1 MGSIWGVVIGCV
13 GNMYMHILGI
23 SMCLVYVLCGYPLE
37 IWCVEDIYKGIYAQ
51 EECVLSIYIYVEEV
65 VGYMFWGACVE
76 CVCIERRVGIG
87 CI

>member
-1 MGSIWGVVIGCV
+1 
-13 GNMYMHILGI
+13 
-23 SMCLVYVLCGYPLE
+23 LE